1 MGWIDNPPQLLPT
14 EEIQNCATHPAPLK
28 SRWVAKADLLEKGR
42 LMANQ
47 AEEFFAGFLVFLEAA

>member
-1 MGWIDNPPQLLPT
+1 
-14 EEIQNCATHPAPLK
+14 
-28 SRWVAKADLLEKGR
+28 VAKADLLEKGR